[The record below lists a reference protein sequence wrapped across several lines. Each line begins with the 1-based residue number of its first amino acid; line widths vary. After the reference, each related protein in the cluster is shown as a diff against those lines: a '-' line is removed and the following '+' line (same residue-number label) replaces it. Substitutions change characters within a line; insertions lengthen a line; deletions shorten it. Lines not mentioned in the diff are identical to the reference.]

1 MARTLF
7 DKLWDGHLVRDI
19 GAREVGGTG
28 LIAIDRILLHERTG
42 GIALKALEESG
53 RAVRDPSRVFVT
65 MDHVVDTLP
74 GRGDRTIMP
83 TGTDFILAT
92 REAARRA
99 GATLFDIGDAR
110 QGIVHVI
117 SPENAIVLPGL
128 TLVCPDSHTCTQGAL
143 GALAW
148 GIGSSEAE
156 HALATGT
163 LRVTRPAQMRVTVE
177 GELAPGVTAKDL
189 ALHVVARLGS
199 GGGRAHVIE
208 YAGPAIDAL
217 AIEARMTLCNMA
229 TELAAFTAVIA
240 PDAKTVAWLEGRTY
254 APRGADWDAAVEAWA
269 KLSTDPGAVFDREVV
284 IDAAE
289 VTPMVSWGTS
299 PQQSTT
305 IDGRVPQLDAPLPGA
320 APTTPEAHARALV
333 YMDLA
338 EDGALAGL
346 PIDAAFIG
354 SCTNARLPD
363 LRIAAGILAG
373 KKVADGVRAICVPGS
388 TRVKAEAEAEG
399 LDKVFLAAGFEWRE
413 AGCSM
418 CFFSGGESFGA
429 RERVIST
436 TNRNFESRQGPGTRT
451 HIASPATVAAS
462 AIAGFI
468 TDPRTLAPR
477 DMEVC

>member
-7 DKLWDGHLVRDI
+7 EKLWDAHLVRDLD
-19 GAREVGGTG
+19 GNTG
-28 LIAIDRILLHERTG
+28 LVAIDRVLLHERTG

-53 RAVRDPSRVFVT
+53 RKLRDPSRVFVT

-92 REAARRA
+92 REAAQRA
-99 GATLFDIGDAR
+99 GATLFDIGDPR

-117 SPENAIVLPGL
+117 SPENAVVLPGL
-128 TLVCPDSHTCTQGAL
+128 TLVCPDSHTCTQGAF

-163 LRVTRPAQMRVTVE
+163 LRVNRPSQMRVTVS

-189 ALHVVARLGS
+189 VLHIIARLGS
-199 GGGRAHVIE
+199 GGARAHVIE
-208 YAGPAIDAL
+208 YAGPTIAAL
-217 AIEARMTLCNMA
+217 PMEARMTLCNMA

-240 PDAKTVAWLEGRTY
+240 PDAGTAAWLEGRTY
-254 APRGADWDAAVEAWA
+254 APKGEDWQAALAAWA
-269 KLSTDPGAVFDREVV
+269 DLATEPGAVFDREVA
-284 IDAAE
+284 IDAAD
-289 VTPMVSWGTS
+289 VAPMISWGTA
-299 PQQSTT
+299 PQQSVPLA
-305 IDGRVPQLDAPLPGA
+305 GRVPQLAAPAPDT
-320 APTTPEAHARALV
+320 APTTPEAHSRALA

-338 EDGALAGL
+338 EDAALIGL

-363 LRIAAGILAG
+363 LRAAAGILAG
-373 KKVADGVRAICVPGS
+373 RRVADGVRAICVPGS

-418 CFFSGGESFGA
+418 CFFAGGEHFGEE
-429 RERVIST
+429 ERVIST
-436 TNRNFESRQGPGTRT
+436 TNRNFESRQGPRTRT
-451 HIASPATVAAS
+451 HLASPATVAAS
-462 AIAGFI
+462 AIAGCI
-468 TDPRTLAPR
+468 ADPRELEAL
-477 DMEVC
+477 

>member
-7 DKLWDGHLVRDI
+7 DKLWDAHLVRNLSSGED
-19 GAREVGGTG
+19 GDGGTG

-53 RAVRDPSRVFVT
+53 RDVRDPSRVFVT

-92 REAARRA
+92 REAATRA
-99 GATLFDIGDAR
+99 GATLFDIGDPR

-163 LRVTRPAQMRVTVE
+163 LRVNRPKQMRVTIS
-177 GELAPGVTAKDL
+177 GDLAEGVTAKDL
-189 ALHVVARLGS
+189 ALYVVARLGS

-208 YAGPAIDAL
+208 YAGSTIEAL
-217 AIEARMTLCNMA
+217 PIEARMTLCNMA

-240 PDAKTVAWLEGRTY
+240 PDASTAAWLEGRTY
-254 APRGADWDAAVEAWA
+254 APRGEDWQAALAAWA
-269 KLSTDPGAVFDREVV
+269 QLSTDADAVFDREVA
-284 IDAAE
+284 IDAAD
-289 VTPMVSWGTS
+289 VAPMVSWGTA
-299 PQQSTT
+299 PQQSAPLA
-305 IDGRVPQLDAPLPGA
+305 GRVPRLAEPAADA
-320 APTTPEAHARALV
+320 APTTPEAHGRALV

-338 EDGALAGL
+338 EDTALLGL
-346 PIDAAFIG
+346 AIDAAFIG

-363 LRIAAGILAG
+363 LRAAAGILAG
-373 KKVADGVRAICVPGS
+373 RKVAAGVRAICVPGS

-418 CFFSGGESFGA
+418 CFFSGGESFGEE
-429 RERVIST
+429 ERVIST
-436 TNRNFESRQGPGTRT
+436 TNRNFESRQGPRTRT
-451 HIASPATVAAS
+451 HLASPATVAAS
-462 AIAGFI
+462 AIAGRI
-468 TDPRTLAPR
+468 ADPRKLEAL
-477 DMEVC
+477 

>member
-1 MARTLF
+1 MGRTLF
-7 DKLWDGHLVRDI
+7 DKLWDAHLVRDI
-19 GAREVGGTG
+19 RAKRIGGTG
-28 LIAIDRILLHERTG
+28 LIAIDRIQLHERTG

-92 REAARRA
+92 REAAKRA

-163 LRVTRPAQMRVTVE
+163 LRVNRPAQMRVTID
-177 GELAPGVTAKDL
+177 GDLAPGVTAKDL

-199 GGGRAHVIE
+199 GGGRGHVIE
-208 YAGPAIDAL
+208 YAGSTIAAL
-217 AIEARMTLCNMA
+217 SVEGRMTLCNMA
-229 TELAAFTAVIA
+229 TELAAFTAIIA
-240 PDAKTVAWLEGRTY
+240 PDAATSKWLKGRPY
-254 APRGADWDAAVEAWA
+254 APQGADWDAAVNAWA
-269 KLSTDPGAVFDREVV
+269 ELHSDANARFDTEVV
-284 IDAAE
+284 IDAAD
-289 VTPMVSWGTS
+289 VSPMVSWGTS
-299 PQQSTT
+299 PQQSTP
-305 IDGRVPQLDAPLPGA
+305 IDGRVPQLAAPLPGS
-320 APTTPEAHARALV
+320 APTTSEAHGRALV
-333 YMDLA
+333 YMDLS
-338 EDGALAGL
+338 EDAALAGL

-354 SCTNARLPD
+354 SCTNSRLSD

-373 KKVADGVRAICVPGS
+373 HKVAEGVRAICVPGS

-429 RERVIST
+429 QERVIST

-462 AIAGFI
+462 AIAGVI
-468 TDPRTLAPR
+468 TDPRSVTRSLEA
-477 DMEVC
+477 C

>member
-7 DKLWDGHLVRDI
+7 EKLWDAHLVRDI
-19 GAREVGGTG
+19 GGGTG
-28 LIAIDRILLHERTG
+28 LVAIDRILLHERTG

-53 RAVRDPSRVFVT
+53 RKVRDPARVFVT

-92 REAARRA
+92 REAAKRA

-163 LRVTRPAQMRVTVE
+163 LRVKRPAQMRVTIE

-208 YAGPAIDAL
+208 YAGSTIAAL
-217 AIEARMTLCNMA
+217 PVEARMTLCNMA

-240 PDAKTVAWLEGRTY
+240 PDDKTVAWLKGRTY
-254 APRGADWDAAVEAWA
+254 APQGADWDAAVAAWA
-269 KLSTDPGAVFDREVV
+269 DLRSDAGARFDSEVT
-284 IDAAE
+284 IDAAD

-299 PQQSTT
+299 PQQSARV
-305 IDGRVPQLDAPLPGA
+305 DGRVPQLSAPLPGT

-333 YMDLA
+333 YMDLV

-373 KKVADGVRAICVPGS
+373 RKVAPGVRAICVPGS

-399 LDKVFLAAGFEWRE
+399 LDQVFLAAGFEWRE

-429 RERVIST
+429 QERVIST

-462 AIAGFI
+462 AIAGVI
-468 TDPRTLAPR
+468 TDPRDLSLEAR
-477 DMEVC
+477 

>member
-1 MARTLF
+1 VARTLF
-7 DKLWDGHLVRDI
+7 DKLWDAHLVRDI
-19 GAREVGGTG
+19 GGGTG
-28 LIAIDRILLHERTG
+28 LVAIDRILLHERTG

-53 RAVRDPSRVFVT
+53 RKVRDPSRVFVT

-92 REAARRA
+92 REAAKRA
-99 GATLFDIGDAR
+99 GATLFDIGDER

-163 LRVTRPAQMRVTVE
+163 LRVKRPAQMRVTIE

-208 YAGPAIDAL
+208 YAGSTIEAL
-217 AIEARMTLCNMA
+217 PIEARMTLCNMA

-240 PDAKTVAWLEGRTY
+240 PDEKTARWLQGRSY
-254 APRGADWDAAVEAWA
+254 APLGAAWDAAVSAWED
-269 KLSTDPGAVFDREVV
+269 LRSDVGARFDSEVS
-284 IDAAE
+284 IDAAD
-289 VTPMVSWGTS
+289 VAPMVSWGTS
-299 PQQSTT
+299 PQQSAR
-305 IDGRVPQLDAPLPGA
+305 IDGRVPRLATPQPGA
-320 APTTPEAHARALV
+320 APTTPEAHSRALA

-338 EDGALAGL
+338 EDAALTGL

-363 LRIAAGILAG
+363 LRAAAAILAG
-373 KKVADGVRAICVPGS
+373 RKVAPGIRAICVPGS

-399 LDKVFLAAGFEWRE
+399 LDEVFLAAGFEWRE

-429 RERVIST
+429 QERVIST

-462 AIAGFI
+462 AIAGVI
-468 TDPRTLAPR
+468 TDPRDLSREAR
-477 DMEVC
+477 